1 LAAAGRQ
8 GPSHPDSQRIAG
20 GDRLGQG
27 EERTVNKVKLW
38 LLLLTSGVIL
48 PLAACAPPSA
58 PEKTVSPTPAATST
72 PASLPLLPTPT
83 ATPTQQ
89 VPLLQDTPTPSAQ
102 GLCHGLG
109 AEIEVRL
116 DVPYAAAAELNP
128 VAVGYIPL
136 SVHTEREPYAVEGK
150 GHISYDETKTWTDEE
165 GKETAEVFLELDV
178 HLDGTCVEDA
188 SGGELDLVLDAV
200 HQEEQG
206 AEICAYPPGECEHS
220 PVMGPHEQSFELEVP
235 LVDGAT
241 VQREDWTSWSFI
253 VHLHGG

>member
-1 LAAAGRQ
+1 
-8 GPSHPDSQRIAG
+8 
-20 GDRLGQG
+20 
-27 EERTVNKVKLW
+27 VNKIKLW

-48 PLAACAPPSA
+48 PLAACAATPV
-58 PEKTVSPTPAATST
+58 PEEMVSPTPAATST
-72 PASLPLLPTPT
+72 AASLPLLPTLT

-89 VPLLQDTPTPSAQ
+89 MPLLQDTPTPSVR

-116 DVPYAAAAELNP
+116 DVPYAAAADLNP

-136 SVHTEREPYAVEGK
+136 SVNTEREPYAVEGK

-178 HLDGTCVEDA
+178 RLDGKCVEDA
-188 SGGELDLVLDAV
+188 SGGGLDLVLDAV

-206 AEICAYPPGECEHS
+206 AAICAYPPGECEYS

-241 VQREDWTSWSFI
+241 VQREDWTSWTFT